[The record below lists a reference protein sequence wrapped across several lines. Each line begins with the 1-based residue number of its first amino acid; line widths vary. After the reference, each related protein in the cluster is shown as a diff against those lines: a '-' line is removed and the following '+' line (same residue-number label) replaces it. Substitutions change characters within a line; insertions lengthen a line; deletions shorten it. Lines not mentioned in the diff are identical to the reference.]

1 MGRLYMKARHKI
13 KIQVKILCKGCAIFV
28 QCFGIV
34 KFHYKS
40 DNISKEDAMK
50 EREKEILDFI
60 IENKQVSSEDIL
72 NKFQIS
78 KRTLYYDIKSINY
91 EIKKYGQIK
100 NINHKFAYVGSYSN
114 LSIKEQCNDERF
126 FNIENRKHYILYEI
140 INEQDVTIDNLADF
154 MKVSKNTIVQTIEEI
169 KKDLTPMGLQL
180 IYKKNYK
187 IVGHEYMIRELFII
201 LMQEDLELLS
211 HINKKTLNF
220 DKENNIKLTDYSLAN
235 LSKFVE
241 FLNKRIEKNFTIAN
255 YKYRNEARK
264 FYFYNSAQQLLPKDA
279 NDDEKAYL
287 CAYISTLSSLNSD
300 VKEQL
305 IENYV
310 NKLVSRF
317 EAKTAITLESKE
329 EFKKNIKRHL
339 LSSYYRI
346 KFRFPISSAAL
357 NEIKIKH
364 NLLYTIIK
372 DIIQNEKDFPDL
384 KGIREEE
391 IALIAA
397 YFGGYLKGSRES
409 GVRKNRVILVCPNGL
424 TVSKILEIQLIKYV
438 PTVEIIDTISLKELS
453 DYKGK
458 YDYIVSTIELDEYE
472 NVIIVNPVLTKIDIE
487 LLQNRLIN
495 FKQSNLNF
503 DFELIMQVIKKNAN
517 IINEEK
523 LKEDLVNIIYR
534 LEERE
539 EYQPMLKDLLNEKR
553 INKVKKVSDWKEAIK
568 LAAAPLLEDGSID
581 SQYVDGMIE
590 SVNKYGPYIVL
601 ADRFALPHAS
611 SKVGVNRLAMSLL
624 SIEEEVD
631 LLGEPVNVF
640 MVLAAIDNT
649 SHIKALA
656 DLSELLYE
664 EKNLEVFKIGN
675 KEEILNLIN
684 GNN

>member
-1 MGRLYMKARHKI
+1 MLH
-13 KIQVKILCKGCAIFV
+13 
-28 QCFGIV
+28 
-34 KFHYKS
+34 
-40 DNISKEDAMK
+40 
-50 EREKEILDFI
+50 
-60 IENKQVSSEDIL
+60 
-72 NKFQIS
+72 
-78 KRTLYYDIKSINY
+78 
-91 EIKKYGQIK
+91 
-100 NINHKFAYVGSYSN
+100 
-114 LSIKEQCNDERF
+114 
-126 FNIENRKHYILYEI
+126 
-140 INEQDVTIDNLADF
+140 
-154 MKVSKNTIVQTIEEI
+154 
-169 KKDLTPMGLQL
+169 
-180 IYKKNYK
+180 
-187 IVGHEYMIRELFII
+187 
-201 LMQEDLELLS
+201 
-211 HINKKTLNF
+211 
-220 DKENNIKLTDYSLAN
+220 
-235 LSKFVE
+235 
-241 FLNKRIEKNFTIAN
+241 
-255 YKYRNEARK
+255 
-264 FYFYNSAQQLLPKDA
+264 
-279 NDDEKAYL
+279 
-287 CAYISTLSSLNSD
+287 
-300 VKEQL
+300 
-305 IENYV
+305 
-310 NKLVSRF
+310 
-317 EAKTAITLESKE
+317 
-329 EFKKNIKRHL
+329 
-339 LSSYYRI
+339 
-346 KFRFPISSAAL
+346 
-357 NEIKIKH
+357 EIKIKH